1 MAEKKIQSTGQSFR
15 LIPEYR
21 DEIDVRKICQA
32 LIMTAKDMPKAADK
46 NEPKGA
52 GEPQTEVDIF
62 PE

>member
-15 LIPEYR
+15 LIPKYR
-21 DEIDVRKICQA
+21 DEIDVRKICQM

-52 GEPQTEVDIF
+52 GEPQS
-62 PE
+62 